1 MDAETFYLTASDN
14 EQIAVHR
21 WLPLV
26 KPRGIILISHGM
38 AEYAMRYDRFADAA
52 IAQGFGVYAPDH
64 RGHGETAGS
73 LLKLGYLADK
83 NGFERVM
90 EDLHE
95 LTLNIQST
103 HSDTSVILL
112 GHSFG
117 SFISQMY
124 IEKYGNLL
132 SGCVLSGT
140 RGPDPL
146 VVFGGK
152 IAANIIAF
160 FCGKKK
166 QSPFLTQL
174 SFGTYNKRISNPGS
188 PNSWLSRDTSE
199 VEKYDASPWAGF
211 TCTTGFFQ
219 DLMAGLSY
227 IHMNESFSGIPQNLP
242 IFIICGSEDPVGT
255 YGKTVKK
262 LADILTDKGI
272 SDLTLRIYE
281 GSRHELLNETNKEEV
296 IDDILDWISLCVAA
310 SPDCR

>member
-14 EQIAVHR
+14 QQIAVHR
-21 WLPLV
+21 WLPLT

-38 AEYAMRYDRFADAA
+38 AEYARRYNRFAEAA
-52 IAQGFGVYAPDH
+52 LALGFGVYAPDH

-83 NGFERVM
+83 NGFVRVM

-95 LTLNIQST
+95 LTLEIQSK
-103 HSDTSVILL
+103 HPDTAIILL

-117 SFISQMY
+117 SFVSQMY
-124 IEKYGNLL
+124 IENYGNLL

-146 VVFGGK
+146 LVFGGK
-152 IAANIIAF
+152 IAANVVAF
-160 FCGKKK
+160 CCGKKK

-174 SFGTYNKRISNPGS
+174 SFGTYNNRISNPGS
-188 PNSWLSRDTSE
+188 PNSWLSRDTAE
-199 VEKYDASPWAGF
+199 VEQYDVSPWAGF
-211 TCTTGFFQ
+211 TCTAGFFQ
-219 DLMAGLSY
+219 DLTTGLSC
-227 IHMNESFSGIPQNLP
+227 IHKNEALNGIPKNLP
-242 IFIICGSEDPVGT
+242 VFIICGAEDPVGQ

-262 LADILTDKGI
+262 LADILTGKGI
-272 SDLTLRIYE
+272 KDLAIKIYA
-281 GSRHELLNETNKEEV
+281 GSRHELLNEINRDEV
-296 IDDILDWISLCVAA
+296 TDDVLDWISGCIAV

>member
-14 EQIAVHR
+14 TQIAVHR
-21 WLPLV
+21 WLPVV

-52 IAQGFGVYAPDH
+52 LAQCFGVYAPDH

-95 LTLNIQST
+95 LTLEIKST
-103 HSDTSVILL
+103 HPEISVILF

-117 SFISQMY
+117 SFVSQMY

-132 SGCVLSGT
+132 SGCILSGT
-140 RGPDPL
+140 RGPEPL
-146 VVFGGK
+146 LVFGGK
-152 IAANIIAF
+152 IAANVIAF
-160 FCGKKK
+160 CCGKKK

-174 SFGTYNKRISNPGS
+174 SFGTYNDRIQNPGS
-188 PNSWLSRDTSE
+188 PNAWLSRDTAE

-211 TCTTGFFQ
+211 TCTVSFFQ
-219 DLMAGLSY
+219 DLMTGLSR
-227 IHMNESFSGIPQNLP
+227 IHTYEALNGIPKNLP
-242 IFIICGSEDPVGT
+242 VLIICGSEDPVGM

-262 LADILTDKGI
+262 LADILTEKGI
-272 SDLTLRIYE
+272 SNLLLKTYE
-281 GSRHELLNETNKEEV
+281 GGRHELLNEINRDEV
-296 IDDILDWISLCVAA
+296 TADIMGWISKCIF
-310 SPDCR
+310 R

>member
-14 EQIAVHR
+14 TQIAVHR
-21 WLPLV
+21 WLPVV

-38 AEYAMRYDRFADAA
+38 AEYAMRYDRFANAA
-52 IAQGFGVYAPDH
+52 LAQGFGVYAPDH

-95 LTLNIQST
+95 LTLEIKST
-103 HSDTSVILL
+103 HPEISVILF

-117 SFISQMY
+117 SFVSQMY

-132 SGCVLSGT
+132 SGCILSGT
-140 RGPDPL
+140 RGPEPL
-146 VVFGGK
+146 LVFGGK
-152 IAANIIAF
+152 IAANVIAF
-160 FCGKKK
+160 CCGKKK

-174 SFGTYNKRISNPGS
+174 SFGTYNDRIQNPGS
-188 PNSWLSRDTSE
+188 PNAWLSRDTAE

-211 TCTTGFFQ
+211 TCTVSFFQ
-219 DLMAGLSY
+219 DLMTGLSR
-227 IHMNESFSGIPQNLP
+227 IHTYEALNGIPKNLP
-242 IFIICGSEDPVGT
+242 VLIICGSEDPVGM

-262 LADILTDKGI
+262 LADILTEKGI
-272 SDLTLRIYE
+272 SNLLLKTYE
-281 GSRHELLNETNKEEV
+281 GGRHELLNEINRDEV
-296 IDDILDWISLCVAA
+296 TADIMGWISKCIF
-310 SPDCR
+310 R